1 MIRRPTR
8 ATLFAYT
15 TLFRS
20 HPARDPC
27 CCRPPPQRPADS
39 PPGPPNRS
47 EEHTSEL
54 QSHSELVCRLLR
66 EKKKPSVRPGI
77 SRLRSPP
84 AWASWPS
91 PARSAASH
99 CFRRFVLRL
108 APPPRSTLCP
118 YTTLFR

>member
-66 EKKKPSVRPGI
+66 EKKKLAEDRVARRCRQDGAEGI
-77 SRLRSPP
+77 PVGRSARLRFFFLDP
-84 AWASWPS
+84 A
-91 PARSAASH
+91 PADIY
-99 CFRRFVLRL
+99 
-108 APPPRSTLCP
+108 TLSLP
-118 YTTLFR
+118 DALPI

>member
-66 EKKKPSVRPGI
+66 EKKKAI
-77 SRLRSPP
+77 SRGSSC
-84 AWASWPS
+84 ASNR
-91 PARSAASH
+91 ARATSLKCDRKPVGTVDSCAYVFNDTATTGIY
-99 CFRRFVLRL
+99 
-108 APPPRSTLCP
+108 TLSLHDALP
-118 YTTLFR
+118 I